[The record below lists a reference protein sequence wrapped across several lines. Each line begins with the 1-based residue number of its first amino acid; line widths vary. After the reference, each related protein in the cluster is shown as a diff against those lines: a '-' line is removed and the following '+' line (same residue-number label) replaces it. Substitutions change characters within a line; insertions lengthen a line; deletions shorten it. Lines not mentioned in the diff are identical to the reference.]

1 MDGDRLADLVI
12 VDWSSEKVFLLRA
25 TSMDFTYDPT
35 PLTLNVSGGPIGV
48 TAADF
53 DGDGIP
59 DLAVSRN
66 QFSMISI
73 YRNDGSGQLSHAID
87 LPVGLAPNYLRGADF
102 NRDGRTDLVVS
113 NGGNQSVSVLF
124 AQAGMGFSMVSFPA
138 GHTPTALLVR
148 DLNDDG
154 FTDILVASLVGADFR
169 ILLGD
174 GRGGFPS
181 LFPFAGARGVVS
193 AAMADMNRDGLPDLL
208 LASLIT
214 TRVSLYENLSSR

>member
-1 MDGDRLADLVI
+1 
-12 VDWSSEKVFLLRA
+12 
-25 TSMDFTYDPT
+25 
-35 PLTLNVSGGPIGV
+35 V

-73 YRNDGSGQLSHAID
+73 YRNDGSGQLTHAID

-138 GHTPTALLVR
+138 GHMPTSVYCLATV
-148 DLNDDG
+148 
-154 FTDILVASLVGADFR
+154 
-169 ILLGD
+169 
-174 GRGGFPS
+174 
-181 LFPFAGARGVVS
+181 GVVS
-193 AAMADMNRDGLPDLL
+193 
-208 LASLIT
+208 LACSPSL
-214 TRVSLYENLSSR
+214 EPAGSSPRRWRT